1 MTWISCRVT
10 DCSAPAESTGQAFG
24 MAGIG
29 RSGQDVVVWM
39 EGRLCAAGHRYQ
51 VELYEEDREDV
62 DG

>member
-1 MTWISCRVT
+1 
-10 DCSAPAESTGQAFG
+10 